1 MGVTVLGFWY
11 RPHLMTRGWAL
22 IVTVTVKD
30 PNHRQE
36 VMKLTRFLLKIW
48 NIGDFGGGLLNFR
61 LRRAFEPLPSI
72 GLSNFKILTLLDIIL
87 YHITWYMSH
96 KIKISIS
103 NYICLF
109 DSTGRSEWCSF
120 FFFGAT
126 LTDLTLASKRPMRS
140 MGPTGAQ
147 LFCIE
152 STIPG
157 RTCWYHCWAMAVE
170 LGAPLLRETAV
181 IPGFAHYMRLYS
193 LLAKPLF
200 FTHDHKSMLSSNV
213 WCIWSN
219 WYILVTCTLPN

>member
-1 MGVTVLGFWY
+1 MSRGFCVQVNQLY
-11 RPHLMTRGWAL
+11 VVYLRKFLVITPTSSQLTNFTMVFDRQTIKKTWA
-22 IVTVTVKD
+22 
-30 PNHRQE
+30 
-36 VMKLTRFLLKIW
+36 
-48 NIGDFGGGLLNFR
+48 
-61 LRRAFEPLPSI
+61 
-72 GLSNFKILTLLDIIL
+72 
-87 YHITWYMSH
+87 
-96 KIKISIS
+96 
-103 NYICLF
+103 
-109 DSTGRSEWCSF
+109 F
-120 FFFGAT
+120 FCFFFVFFGAT

-200 FTHDHKSMLSSNV
+200 FTHTTTSRCWGVMFGV
-213 WCIWSN
+213 FG
-219 WYILVTCTLPN
+219 VTGDVYTA

>member
-1 MGVTVLGFWY
+1 MLC
-11 RPHLMTRGWAL
+11 
-22 IVTVTVKD
+22 I
-30 PNHRQE
+30 
-36 VMKLTRFLLKIW
+36 
-48 NIGDFGGGLLNFR
+48 
-61 LRRAFEPLPSI
+61 
-72 GLSNFKILTLLDIIL
+72 
-87 YHITWYMSH
+87 
-96 KIKISIS
+96 
-103 NYICLF
+103 
-109 DSTGRSEWCSF
+109 F

-200 FTHDHKSMLSSNV
+200 FTHDHKSMLRSNV
-213 WCIWSN
+213 CFGVFGVTGIYWWRVHGLIKVFSLVLSDVTIQRRCVHVII
-219 WYILVTCTLPN
+219 YIVCSVYVAIEVR

>member
-1 MGVTVLGFWY
+1 MQWFTEWRQALQTVLLSYSLHFCS
-11 RPHLMTRGWAL
+11 TF
-22 IVTVTVKD
+22 V
-30 PNHRQE
+30 
-36 VMKLTRFLLKIW
+36 LL
-48 NIGDFGGGLLNFR
+48 
-61 LRRAFEPLPSI
+61 
-72 GLSNFKILTLLDIIL
+72 
-87 YHITWYMSH
+87 
-96 KIKISIS
+96 
-103 NYICLF
+103 
-109 DSTGRSEWCSF
+109 
-120 FFFGAT
+120 FFGAT

-200 FTHDHKSMLSSNV
+200 FTHDHKSMLRSNV
-213 WCIWSN
+213 WCIWCN
-219 WYILVTCTLPN
+219 WWRVHGLIKVSTRIVTIQRRCVHVIIYIVCTVYVAIEVR